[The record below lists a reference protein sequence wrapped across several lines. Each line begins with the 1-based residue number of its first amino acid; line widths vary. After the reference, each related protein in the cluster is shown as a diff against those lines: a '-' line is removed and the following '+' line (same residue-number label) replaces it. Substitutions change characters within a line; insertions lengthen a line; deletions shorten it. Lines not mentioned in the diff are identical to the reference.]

1 MSSRTERRMLS
12 SHSAT
17 FVSTSSSH
25 PPPHPVTSDSRK
37 VTMETYWRE
46 VQSIE
51 EEQEGEEEEEEEEE
65 SKSLDE
71 VELEEAWLTEAG
83 LSSLL
88 VDSASTEAPP
98 VAEAVLSTLTRQ
110 QAATVKK
117 RLDNYNETLRKRNR
131 QPIRDVR
138 DVFTEPD
145 GDAAVHCSPFP
156 TQRHPESPPRR
167 YHTTTK
173 TIRRS
178 TNRGRSTLPLSTF
191 EDQLPEDPSSP
202 ALTPS
207 PSTPSTFPS
216 EAGRLRCADWLLR
229 DTPYSEG
236 VAEHKQGG
244 TCKDCACFHG
254 DENSELQFAPV
265 SPSYGLTCS
274 DDLSTRDLTRL
285 GFISRIELST
295 FLAAMGVQIKRT
307 RPPHRRT
314 RDSGVFGVSLNSLLD
329 NDRKT
334 FPGVKVPVFFQ
345 KLLGV
350 LEQSA
355 LQTEGILRVPGS
367 AAKLKYLRR
376 ELDRCWSIF
385 DWSEVRP
392 VDASGLLKLFIRELP
407 TPLLTNAHLSTFCSL
422 LAVSSEVHQVQ
433 ALQLLLLLLP
443 EAHRNTLKALLVFLR
458 KVVSHQDHNRMSL
471 WNVSMVMAPN
481 IFTRRNRGNK
491 RSISKQRGEME
502 EAVGGAHLIG
512 LMIRHQDLLWT
523 VPKFLLSQVRQMNQA
538 SNHRQFNLSRATSRL
553 LRRRNEKNDRN
564 QVGELC
570 EGVIR
575 VHAPL
580 HAKVSMAIQ
589 LDEQTTAKDVTSRFE
604 SRTSPAQHLYE
615 VGGNICKYDDI
626 TRPWACGAAE
636 NLSSV
641 CLTDERRLQPDCC
654 LLDVYRENPCCDWL
668 IKP

>member
-1 MSSRTERRMLS
+1 MLS

-138 DVFTEPD
+138 DVFTEV
-145 GDAAVHCSPFP
+145 GHKE
-156 TQRHPESPPRR
+156 HPPGVFNQTREPEGES
-167 YHTTTK
+167 
-173 TIRRS
+173 S
-178 TNRGRSTLPLSTF
+178 
-191 EDQLPEDPSSP
+191 
-202 ALTPS
+202 
-207 PSTPSTFPS
+207 
-216 EAGRLRCADWLLR
+216 
-229 DTPYSEG
+229 
-236 VAEHKQGG
+236 
-244 TCKDCACFHG
+244 
-254 DENSELQFAPV
+254 V
-265 SPSYGLTCS
+265 SPVPQWRFSTSDCS
-274 DDLSTRDLTRL
+274 VFCPS
-285 GFISRIELST
+285 
-295 FLAAMGVQIKRT
+295 
-307 RPPHRRT
+307 
-314 RDSGVFGVSLNSLLD
+314 DSGVFGVSLNSLLD

-345 KLLGV
+345 KVKNLSVGN
-350 LEQSA
+350 
-355 LQTEGILRVPGS
+355 LQGLM
-367 AAKLKYLRR
+367 AYLRR

-422 LAVSSEVHQVQ
+422 LGVHQVQ

-443 EAHRNTLKALLVFLR
+443 EAHRNTLKALLVFLG

-564 QVGELC
+564 QVLPDGSTDPGSVWFRLQVGELC
-570 EGVIR
+570 EGR
-575 VHAPL
+575 RP
-580 HAKVSMAIQ
+580 SGE
-589 LDEQTTAKDVTSRFE
+589 D
-604 SRTSPAQHLYE
+604 HLYE
-615 VGGNICKYDDI
+615 VGGNIY
-626 TRPWACGAAE
+626 
-636 NLSSV
+636 
-641 CLTDERRLQPDCC
+641 ERRLQPDCC
-654 LLDVYRENPCCDWL
+654 LLDVYRENPGCDWL

>member
-1 MSSRTERRMLS
+1 MLS

-138 DVFTEPD
+138 DVFTEV
-145 GDAAVHCSPFP
+145 GHKE
-156 TQRHPESPPRR
+156 HPPGVFNQTREPEGES
-167 YHTTTK
+167 
-173 TIRRS
+173 S
-178 TNRGRSTLPLSTF
+178 
-191 EDQLPEDPSSP
+191 
-202 ALTPS
+202 
-207 PSTPSTFPS
+207 
-216 EAGRLRCADWLLR
+216 
-229 DTPYSEG
+229 
-236 VAEHKQGG
+236 
-244 TCKDCACFHG
+244 
-254 DENSELQFAPV
+254 V
-265 SPSYGLTCS
+265 SPVPQWRFSTSDCS
-274 DDLSTRDLTRL
+274 VFCPS
-285 GFISRIELST
+285 
-295 FLAAMGVQIKRT
+295 
-307 RPPHRRT
+307 
-314 RDSGVFGVSLNSLLD
+314 DSGVFGVSLNSLLD

-345 KLLGV
+345 KVKNLSVGN
-350 LEQSA
+350 
-355 LQTEGILRVPGS
+355 LQGLM
-367 AAKLKYLRR
+367 AASLTLHQ

-407 TPLLTNAHLSTFCSL
+407 TPLLTNAHLSTFCQPAL
-422 LAVSSEVHQVQ
+422 PVHQVQ

-443 EAHRNTLKALLVFLR
+443 EAHRNTLKALLVFLG

-538 SNHRQFNLSRATSRL
+538 SNHRQFNLRDRL
-553 LRRRNEKNDRN
+553 DLGGRPDRPDQEN
-564 QVGELC
+564 QERSSC
-570 EGVIR
+570 VIR

-604 SRTSPAQHLYE
+604 SRSSPAQHLYE
-615 VGGNICKYDDI
+615 VGGNIY
-626 TRPWACGAAE
+626 
-636 NLSSV
+636 
-641 CLTDERRLQPDCC
+641 ERRLQPDCC
-654 LLDVYRENPCCDWL
+654 LLDVYRENPGCDWL

>member
-178 TNRGRSTLPLSTF
+178 TNRGTAQSTS
-191 EDQLPEDPSSP
+191 
-202 ALTPS
+202 
-207 PSTPSTFPS
+207 
-216 EAGRLRCADWLLR
+216 
-229 DTPYSEG
+229 
-236 VAEHKQGG
+236 
-244 TCKDCACFHG
+244 
-254 DENSELQFAPV
+254 
-265 SPSYGLTCS
+265 
-274 DDLSTRDLTRL
+274 
-285 GFISRIELST
+285 
-295 FLAAMGVQIKRT
+295 MGVQIKRT

-443 EAHRNTLKALLVFLR
+443 EAHRNTLKALLVFLG

-604 SRTSPAQHLYE
+604 SRSSPAQHLYE
-615 VGGNICKYDDI
+615 VGGNIY
-626 TRPWACGAAE
+626 
-636 NLSSV
+636 
-641 CLTDERRLQPDCC
+641 ERRLQPDCC
-654 LLDVYRENPCCDWL
+654 LLDVYRENPGCDWL

>member
-1 MSSRTERRMLS
+1 MSSWTERRMLS

-17 FVSTSSSH
+17 SVPTSAS
-25 PPPHPVTSDSRK
+25 PPPPRTVTSDPRQ
-37 VTMETYWRE
+37 VNMETYWRE

-51 EEQEGEEEEEEEEE
+51 EEQEGEEEEEER
-65 SKSLDE
+65 KSMDE

-83 LSSLL
+83 LSSL
-88 VDSASTEAPP
+88 VVGSSSTESPP

-138 DVFTEPD
+138 DIFTEPD
-145 GDAAVHCSPFP
+145 GDCAGHCPFP
-156 TQRHPESPPRR
+156 TQSHPESPPRR

-173 TIRRS
+173 TIRRN
-178 TNRGRSTLPLSTF
+178 TNRGRSTLPMFVF

-202 ALTPS
+202 APTPS
-207 PSTPSTFPS
+207 PSSPNTYSSPVSQ
-216 EAGRLRCADWLLR
+216 LRCADWLLR

-244 TCKDCACFHG
+244 TCRDCVCFHG

-265 SPSYGLTCS
+265 SPSHGLTCA
-274 DDLSTRDLTRL
+274 DDLSSRDLTRL
-285 GFISRIELST
+285 GFISHIELST
-295 FLAAMGVQIKRT
+295 FLQALGVQTKRT
-307 RPPHRRT
+307 RPPHSRT
-314 RDSGVFGVSLNSLLD
+314 RDGGVFGVSLNSLLD
-329 NDRKT
+329 NDRKR

-345 KLLGV
+345 KLLSF
-350 LEQSA
+350 LEQNG

-367 AAKLKYLRR
+367 AAKLKFLRR

-385 DWSEVRP
+385 DWTEVRP
-392 VDASGLLKLFIRELP
+392 VDAAGLLKLFIRELP
-407 TPLLTNAHLSTFCSL
+407 TPLLTHTHLSTFCSVL
-422 LAVSSEVHQVQ
+422 GVSSEVHQVQ

-443 EAHRNTLKALLVFLR
+443 ETHRNTLRALLVFLR
-458 KVVSHQDHNRMSL
+458 KVVSHQDQNRMSL

-481 IFTRRNRGNK
+481 LFTHRNRGK
-491 RSISKQRGEME
+491 KLSITKQRDEME

-523 VPKFLLSQVRQMNQA
+523 VPNFLLAQVRQMNQA
-538 SNHRQFNLSRATSRL
+538 SNQRKFNLSRTTSRL
-553 LRRRNEKNDRN
+553 LRRKNEKNDRN
-564 QVGELC
+564 QVSELC

-580 HAKVSMAIQ
+580 HTKVSMAIQ
-589 LDEQTTAKDVTSRFE
+589 LDELTTAKDVTTRFKSE
-604 SRTSPAQHLYE
+604 TSPAQYLYE
-615 VGGNICKYDDI
+615 VGGNIY
-626 TRPWACGAAE
+626 
-636 NLSSV
+636 
-641 CLTDERRLQPDCC
+641 ERRLQPDCC
-654 LLDVYRENPCCDWL
+654 LLDVYRVNPHCDWL

>member
-1 MSSRTERRMLS
+1 MLS

-65 SKSLDE
+65 SKSLDGE
-71 VELEEAWLTEAG
+71 SNWEAWLTEAG

-138 DVFTEPD
+138 DVFTEV
-145 GDAAVHCSPFP
+145 GHKE
-156 TQRHPESPPRR
+156 HPPGVFNQTREPEGES
-167 YHTTTK
+167 
-173 TIRRS
+173 S
-178 TNRGRSTLPLSTF
+178 
-191 EDQLPEDPSSP
+191 
-202 ALTPS
+202 
-207 PSTPSTFPS
+207 
-216 EAGRLRCADWLLR
+216 
-229 DTPYSEG
+229 
-236 VAEHKQGG
+236 
-244 TCKDCACFHG
+244 
-254 DENSELQFAPV
+254 V
-265 SPSYGLTCS
+265 SPVPQWRFSTSDCS
-274 DDLSTRDLTRL
+274 VFCPS
-285 GFISRIELST
+285 
-295 FLAAMGVQIKRT
+295 
-307 RPPHRRT
+307 
-314 RDSGVFGVSLNSLLD
+314 DSGVFGVSLNSLLD

-345 KLLGV
+345 KVKNLSVGNLQGLMCFFPPCLRSVPSHLLRFSSV
-350 LEQSA
+350 L
-355 LQTEGILRVPGS
+355 LQ
-367 AAKLKYLRR
+367 YLRR

-407 TPLLTNAHLSTFCSL
+407 TPLLTNAHLSTFCQPALPADL
-422 LAVSSEVHQVQ
+422 L

-443 EAHRNTLKALLVFLR
+443 EAHRNTLKALLVFLG

-589 LDEQTTAKDVTSRFE
+589 LDEQTTAKDVTSRE
-604 SRTSPAQHLYE
+604 DASVPADLTSCLSVRSPAQHLYE
-615 VGGNICKYDDI
+615 VGGNIY
-626 TRPWACGAAE
+626 
-636 NLSSV
+636 
-641 CLTDERRLQPDCC
+641 ERRLQPDCC
-654 LLDVYRENPCCDWL
+654 LLDVYRENPGCDWL